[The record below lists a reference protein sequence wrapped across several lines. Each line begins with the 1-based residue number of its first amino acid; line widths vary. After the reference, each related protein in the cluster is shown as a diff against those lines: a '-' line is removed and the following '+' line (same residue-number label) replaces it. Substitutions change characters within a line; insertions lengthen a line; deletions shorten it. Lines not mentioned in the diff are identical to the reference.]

1 MGSGLPV
8 VAIHDNGVDHRLLL
22 SLDDALAEAGG
33 LERWYVDLPG
43 FGSTPALAGRGGL
56 PDLAD
61 WLVAQVRSLVADRPC
76 ALLANSLGGLLARH
90 VRAELADQVVGLALI
105 APVVQPDIS
114 RRTLPESAVCERDDA
129 LLAELDD
136 ADRREFTALAA
147 RQTQATWR
155 LFQTYALSGI
165 RAADQAAMQR
175 LGAHYALDA
184 DPDTRAGEFTGPA
197 LVLTGRQDHVVGY
210 QDQLG
215 LVRAWYPHATY
226 AALDGAGHNVH
237 LDRPEVCHALLRQ
250 WATDLPR

>member
-1 MGSGLPV
+1 MATVWTTASCFRWTTPWRRQAAWSAGTWTCPAPAPPLP
-8 VAIHDNGVDHRLLL
+8 
-22 SLDDALAEAGG
+22 
-33 LERWYVDLPG
+33 WP
-43 FGSTPALAGRGGL
+43 
-56 PDLAD
+56 
-61 WLVAQVRSLVADRPC
+61 
-76 ALLANSLGGLLARH
+76 
-90 VRAELADQVVGLALI
+90 DQVVGLALI

-210 QDQLG
+210 QDQLD